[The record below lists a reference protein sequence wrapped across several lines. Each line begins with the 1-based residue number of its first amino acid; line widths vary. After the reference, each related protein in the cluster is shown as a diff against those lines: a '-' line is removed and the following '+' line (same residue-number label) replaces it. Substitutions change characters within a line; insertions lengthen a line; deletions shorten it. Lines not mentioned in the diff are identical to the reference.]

1 MSLSFWLSSI
11 RDERR
16 ALEAA
21 PTKHGPVCAGTLTI
35 HCQAQ
40 PMPSYLSLGAHDI
53 IGQDAAK
60 VNEKISKQPVY
71 HNRVG

>member
-21 PTKHGPVCAGTLTI
+21 STKHGPVCAGTLTI

-40 PMPSYLSLGAHDI
+40 PMPSYLSLGARDI
-53 IGQDAAK
+53 IGQDTGK
-60 VNEKISKQPVY
+60 VNEKISNPSIIIE
-71 HNRVG
+71 